1 MAEVIIEKVADPTAS
16 LLQVP
21 ERRVIRIRS
30 PSPFRGRSMTPV
42 RGGRSMTPL
51 AAYRTIRDKSETPS
65 VWRSITPFISRD
77 EKEKTPFE
85 IGTNILQQLASYQAI
100 FDKALVMDISLEEE
114 RPARFI
120 LSDAS
125 VIDKACIL
133 DLGNVEILYVEDD
146 DELEESDYRESESPA
161 SVTESAGDDRE
172 SRERSAELTAG
183 SDDEGGEKEQKKSKK
198 KKPKKVVKK
207 KVEKKEESPKLK
219 LDMGDSKPKV
229 NKAKMFEQQQKAA
242 AEKPMDKPPPKAKT
256 GKLSG
261 ALAAMK
267 AEEQKMKDAEEQK
280 KAIEEKMKA
289 MKAEQEAKK
298 TAAAEDEDGEN
309 EDGEHSENEDGSDK
323 GKLH

>member
-1 MAEVIIEKVADPTAS
+1 MAEVMIEKVADPTVS

-21 ERRVIRIRS
+21 EKRVIRIRS

-161 SVTESAGDDRE
+161 SVIEGGDDD

-298 TAAAEDEDGEN
+298 TAAAEDEDAEN